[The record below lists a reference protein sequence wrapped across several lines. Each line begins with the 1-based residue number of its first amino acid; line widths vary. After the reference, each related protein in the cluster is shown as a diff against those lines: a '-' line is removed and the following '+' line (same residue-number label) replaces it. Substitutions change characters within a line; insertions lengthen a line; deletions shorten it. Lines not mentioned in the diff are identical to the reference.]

1 MSGALR
7 MKRLVRGRL
16 ACTNRSKGGAP
27 FYCLQYTRKGR
38 HVTKYVPSSE
48 VAAYR
53 EATENYRRFM
63 DAVDAYVEA
72 ASARTAAAAGLS
84 FECASLKVRKPPAP
98 VSGTSASIVELVL
111 ALDRCQLGVC
121 TLAHLHTK
129 GRSRAGTSVAA
140 NYAEAEEPESR
151 EDFIHKMKLAMK
163 ELAETRCW
171 LRILGASGYI
181 DAKRLEPLIAES
193 LELTRMM
200 GASVSTARSRMG

>member
-1 MSGALR
+1 MHICTLRGLDFSSTFTSPRTIPHAADHALTMYGVLPPR
-7 MKRLVRGRL
+7 FFPLL
-16 ACTNRSKGGAP
+16 TA
-27 FYCLQYTRKGR
+27 F
-38 HVTKYVPSSE
+38 PSI
-48 VAAYR
+48 
-53 EATENYRRFM
+53 ATTPPP
-63 DAVDAYVEA
+63 AL
-72 ASARTAAAAGLS
+72 AAAIPATFLRQAAPAGLS
-84 FECASLKVRKPPAP
+84 FECANVQVCKPPAP

>member
-27 FYCLQYTRKGR
+27 FHCLQYTRKGR

-48 VAAYR
+48 
-53 EATENYRRFM
+53 
-63 DAVDAYVEA
+63 
-72 ASARTAAAAGLS
+72 
-84 FECASLKVRKPPAP
+84 
-98 VSGTSASIVELVL
+98 
-111 ALDRCQLGVC
+111 
-121 TLAHLHTK
+121 
-129 GRSRAGTSVAA
+129 VAA

>member
-1 MSGALR
+1 MKSQALSMSGALR

-53 EATENYRRFM
+53 EATENCRRFM

-72 ASARTAAAAGLS
+72 ASART
-84 FECASLKVRKPPAP
+84 
-98 VSGTSASIVELVL
+98 
-111 ALDRCQLGVC
+111 
-121 TLAHLHTK
+121 
-129 GRSRAGTSVAA
+129 
-140 NYAEAEEPESR
+140 AEEPESR

-171 LRILGASGYI
+171 LRILGASGCI